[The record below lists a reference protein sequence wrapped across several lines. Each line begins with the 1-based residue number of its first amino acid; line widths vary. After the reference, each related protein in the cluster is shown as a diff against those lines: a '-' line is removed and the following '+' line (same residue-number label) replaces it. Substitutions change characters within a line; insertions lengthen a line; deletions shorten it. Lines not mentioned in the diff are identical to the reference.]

1 MLYDER
7 AGSAGVKFNPAD
19 LLGLPLRV
27 VVSTRSRISSGV
39 ELKLCKQRMSRIVPL
54 PEAIRAMEEEVT
66 GGVTERR

>member
-1 MLYDER
+1 
-7 AGSAGVKFNPAD
+7 
-19 LLGLPLRV
+19 V